1 MPKNDSIAGYEIV
14 EKVGQGGV
22 GSVYRARQPMLDRT
36 VALKVLAPHLAG
48 DEEYVA
54 RFRREATAA
63 AQLNHL
69 GIVAIYSAGEQDG
82 VHYIAMEY
90 VEGETLARRL
100 ERHGRLKATEAIA
113 ICVYLAE
120 ALRYAWDKARLIHR
134 DIKPDNIFLST
145 NGEVKLGDLG
155 LARCVG
161 GDSSR
166 VTLHGTAWGTPH
178 YMSPEQARGERD
190 LDLRSDIYSLGCTLY
205 CMISGQTPYDG
216 ADVFS
221 IMNKHVNEPPPAILK
236 VLPTCPMP
244 VVLLLEKML
253 AKHPNDRHQDYDEL
267 IADLRDVH
275 QQLTNPQASPPAAAN
290 EPPKPAPAKMT
301 PAMIYGMAGAAAVV
315 VLVGVML
322 WAPWKERGTAKRE
335 STTSE
340 SQVVP
345 ESTNIATAPQP
356 KSEAVPPTMA
366 ALPMPAASQQS
377 PAATQA
383 VATAT
388 ATNAPAVAST
398 APAVKTPAS
407 AGAMPSSPATNAPAT
422 APLPAPV
429 DAVFI
434 AAVAALPPETQV
446 QTVVAKL
453 KDLNPGFDGQAT
465 PTVNSN
471 KVVGLAFSTAS
482 VGDLTPLK
490 ALPGLQSL
498 VCPGSAEKQSLTNLT
513 ALTGLPLTNLNCSF
527 SKVSDLSPLRGMPLA
542 ILACKHSSVT
552 NFAVL
557 NELPV
562 KHLDCDFDAAR
573 DREALWAVAALEMIN
588 GQSAA
593 RFWHEMGPPQ
603 DEFGSMIAALPA
615 TQQVAQVIAKLREL
629 NPQFDGR
636 VTRKIAEGKVTE
648 MGFSTVAVQNIS
660 PLAALRA
667 LERLSLA
674 PVGATNVTGQLA
686 DLSPLRG
693 LWLTALWC
701 QNNPVSDLRPLRGMP
716 LTVLGC
722 GNTQVTDLSPL
733 SGMPLTVLSCD
744 HTDVH
749 DLSPVADAPLQTLWC
764 QKTKVTD
771 LTMLANM
778 PLYELRCDFLAARDG
793 AVLRGIP
800 TLQRINGQTMAMF
813 WLRESGVKTTTKTAA
828 KGAPRTSK
836 PSQTRAP
843 ATAGSLTGKQ
853 MLQRFIAR
861 MKEANPGFGGGV
873 EPTFEG
879 DKLTGLTF
887 TTEAVADLSPVR
899 DVLGLV
905 SLRCLCGTTQGLI
918 TKLSPLSGLPLKT
931 LVASGN
937 RIKDLTTLQTTALTE
952 LALDSNPVSDLRGL
966 ESLRLSTLNLTYTP
980 VSDISLLAGMP
991 LTALHLGGTKVR
1003 DLAPLKR
1010 APLKTLDISLT
1021 EVSDLTPLR
1030 GMKLGTLILEG
1041 SKVSDLTPLRGMP
1054 LSVLL
1059 MGGTTITSLSPLKG
1073 APLSVLNLND
1083 TRISDLTPIRGC
1095 PITSLS
1101 MVGTQ
1106 VTSLSLLNDMAL
1118 TVLHCGSNR
1127 ITDLTPL
1134 RDKALTSLRVND
1146 TGVKDLAPLRRMPLT
1161 ELWIQNTK
1169 VSDLS
1174 SLRTMPLQVL
1184 KADIIA
1190 ERDAATLGNIKTL
1203 TTINDQPAAEFLK
1216 KLTADK

>member
-22 GSVYRARQPMLDRT
+22 GSVYRARQPMLNRT

-48 DEEYVA
+48 DAEYVA

-69 GIVAIYSAGEQDG
+69 GIVAIYSAGEHDG
-82 VHYIAMEY
+82 THYIAMEY

-100 ERHGRLKATEAIA
+100 ERHGRLETTEAIA

-145 NGEVKLGDLG
+145 KGEVKLGDLG

-161 GDSSR
+161 GDSAR

-221 IMNKHVNEPPPAILK
+221 VMNKHVNEPPPTILK

-244 VVLLLEKML
+244 VVLLLAKML

-267 IADLRDVH
+267 ITDLQDVH
-275 QQLTNPQASPPAAAN
+275 QQLTNPQASPSAAAN
-290 EPPKPAPAKMT
+290 EPPKPAPAKM
-301 PAMIYGMAGAAAVV
+301 PLAMIYGMAGAVAVV
-315 VLVGVML
+315 VLAGVML
-322 WAPWKERGTAKRE
+322 WAPWKERGTSTRE
-335 STTSE
+335 ATTSE

-345 ESTNIATAPQP
+345 ENASTATAPQP
-356 KSEAVPPTMA
+356 KPETVSPPVA
-366 ALPMPAASQQS
+366 PAPMPAVSQQ
-377 PAATQA
+377 PAAATQT
-383 VATAT
+383 VATVT
-388 ATNAPAVAST
+388 ATNAPAVASA
-398 APAVKTPAS
+398 APAGKTPAPV
-407 AGAMPSSPATNAPAT
+407 GAMPSSPATNAPAT

-446 QTVVAKL
+446 QTVIAKL
-453 KDLNPGFDGQAT
+453 KDLNPDFDGQAA
-465 PTVNSN
+465 PTVENN
-471 KVVGLAFSTAS
+471 KVIGLAFSTAS
-482 VGDLTPLK
+482 AGDLTPLK
-490 ALPGLQSL
+490 ALSSLQSL
-498 VCPGSAEKQSLTNLT
+498 GCPGTAEKQSLTNLA
-513 ALTGLPLTNLNCSF
+513 ALAGLPLTNLNCSF

-542 ILACKHSSVT
+542 MLACKHASVT
-552 NFAVL
+552 NFAAL
-557 NELPV
+557 RELPL
-562 KHLDCDFDAAR
+562 KRLDCDFDAAR
-573 DREALWAVAALEMIN
+573 DREALWAVGTLEMIN
-588 GQSAA
+588 GQPAA
-593 RFWHEMGPPQ
+593 EFWHEMEPPQ
-603 DEFGSMIAALPA
+603 DEFGSMVAALPA
-615 TQQVAQVIAKLREL
+615 TQQVAQVVAKLREL
-629 NPQFDGR
+629 NPEFDGR
-636 VTRKIAEGKVTE
+636 VTRKIADGKVTE
-648 MGFSTVAVQNIS
+648 IGFSTVAVQNIS
-660 PLAALRA
+660 PVAALRS
-667 LERLSLA
+667 LERLSLV
-674 PVGATNVTGQLA
+674 PVGSTNVAGQLA

-701 QNNPVSDLRPLRGMP
+701 QNNPVSDLRPLRGQP

-722 GNTQVTDLSPL
+722 GGTQVTDLSPL
-733 SGMPLTVLSCD
+733 GGMPLTVLSCD

-749 DLSPVADAPLQTLWC
+749 DLSPVAGAPLQTLWC

-771 LTMLANM
+771 LTVLTNM
-778 PLYELRCDFLAARDG
+778 PLRELRCDFLAARDG

-800 TLQRINGQTMAMF
+800 TLQRINGQTTAMF
-813 WLRESGVKTTTKTAA
+813 WLRESGAKIAA
-828 KGAPRTSK
+828 KAAPRTTK
-836 PSQTRAP
+836 PSQARAP
-843 ATAGSLTGKQ
+843 AAASSLSGKQ

-887 TTEAVADLSPVR
+887 ATEAVADLSPVR

-937 RIKDLTTLQTTALTE
+937 HIKDLTALQTTSLTE

-966 ESLRLSTLNLTYTP
+966 EGLRLSTLNLTYTP

-1010 APLKTLDISLT
+1010 TPLKTLDIGLT

-1041 SKVSDLTPLRGMP
+1041 SKVSDITPLRGMP

-1059 MGGTTITSLSPLKG
+1059 MGGTAITSLGPLKG
-1073 APLSVLNLND
+1073 MPLSVLNFNN

-1106 VTSLSLLNDMAL
+1106 VTSLTLLNDMAL

-1127 ITDLTPL
+1127 ITDLAPL

-1146 TGVKDLAPLRRMPLT
+1146 TGIKDLAPLRRMPLT

-1174 SLRTMPLQVL
+1174 LLRTMPLQVL
-1184 KADIIA
+1184 KADIVP
-1190 ERDAATLGNIKTL
+1190 ERDAVILGNIKTL

-1216 KLTADK
+1216 KLAADR

>member
-1 MPKNDSIAGYEIV
+1 MPKSDTIAGYEIV

-22 GSVYRARQPMLDRT
+22 GTVYRARQPMLDRT
-36 VALKVLAPHLAG
+36 VALKVLAPHLAN
-48 DEEYVA
+48 DAEYVA

-69 GIVAIYSAGEQDG
+69 GIVAIYAAGEQDG
-82 VHYIAMEY
+82 AHYIAMEY

-161 GDSSR
+161 GDSTH

-190 LDLRSDIYSLGCTLY
+190 LDQRSDIYSLGCTLY
-205 CMISGQTPYDG
+205 CIISGQTPYDG

-221 IMNKHVNEPPPAILK
+221 IMNKHVNEPPPTILK
-236 VLPTCPMP
+236 VLPTCPTP
-244 VVLLLEKML
+244 VVLLLAKML
-253 AKHPNDRHQDYDEL
+253 AKNPNDRYQDYDEL
-267 IADLRDVH
+267 VTDLRDAH
-275 QQLTNPQASPPAAAN
+275 QQLTNPQASPPVAAN
-290 EPPKPAPAKMT
+290 ESPKPASAK
-301 PAMIYGMAGAAAVV
+301 ASFAIIYGVAGVVAIAV
-315 VLVGVML
+315 LAGVML
-322 WAPWKERGTAKRE
+322 WAPWKERGTSGHKAPNP
-335 STTSE
+335 E

-345 ESTNIATAPQP
+345 EAPGVATAPQSKP
-356 KSEAVPPTMA
+356 EAVLPAVA
-366 ALPMPAASQQS
+366 AVPMPAASQQPS
-377 PAATQA
+377 TATQA

-388 ATNAPAVAST
+388 ATNAPAVASA
-398 APAVKTPAS
+398 APPVKTPAS
-407 AGAMPSSPATNAPAT
+407 AGAMPPSPATNAPIT

-446 QTVVAKL
+446 QTVITKL

-465 PTVNSN
+465 PTINSN
-471 KVVGLAFSTAS
+471 KVTGLEFSTAS
-482 VGDLTPLK
+482 VSDLTPLK

-498 VCPGSAEKQSLTNLT
+498 VCSGTAEKQSLVNLA
-513 ALTGLPLTNLNCSF
+513 ALTGLSLTNLNCNF

-542 ILACKHSSVT
+542 ILACRHSAVT
-552 NFAVL
+552 NFTVL
-557 NELPV
+557 SELQL

-573 DREALWAVAALEMIN
+573 DREALWALVALETIN
-588 GQSAA
+588 GQPAA
-593 RFWHEMGPPQ
+593 EFWHETGPPH
-603 DEFGSMIAALPA
+603 DEFVSMVAALPA
-615 TQQVAQVIAKLREL
+615 TQQVAQVVAKLREL

-636 VTRKIAEGKVTE
+636 VTRKIADGKVVE
-648 MGFSTVAVQNIS
+648 MGFSTVAVQNIT
-660 PLAALRA
+660 PLAALRT
-667 LERLSLA
+667 LERLSLV
-674 PVGATNVTGQLA
+674 PVGATNVAGQLA

-693 LWLTALWC
+693 MWLTALWC
-701 QNNPVSDLRPLRGMP
+701 QNNPVSDLHPLRGQP

-722 GNTQVTDLSPL
+722 GSTQVTDLSPL
-733 SGMPLTVLSCD
+733 RGMPLTVLSCD

-764 QKTKVTD
+764 QRTKVTD
-771 LTMLANM
+771 LTVLANM
-778 PLYELRCDFLAARDG
+778 PLRELRCDFLAARDG
-793 AVLRGIP
+793 AVLRSIP
-800 TLQRINGQTMAMF
+800 TLQRINGQTTAMF
-813 WLRESGVKTTTKTAA
+813 WLRESGAKIAA
-828 KGAPRTSK
+828 KGTPRTTK

-843 ATAGSLTGKQ
+843 VAAGKLTGKQ
-853 MLQRFIAR
+853 MLQKFIAR

-873 EPTFEG
+873 EPTLEG
-879 DKLTGLTF
+879 EKLTGLTF

-899 DVLGLV
+899 DVLGLA

-918 TKLSPLSGLPLKT
+918 AKLSPLSGLPLKT

-937 RIKDLTTLQTTALTE
+937 RIKDLTALQTTALTE
-952 LALDSNPVSDLRGL
+952 LTLDSNPVNDLRGL
-966 ESLRLSTLNLTYTP
+966 EGLRLSTLNLTYTP

-1010 APLKTLDISLT
+1010 VPLKTLDIGLT

-1041 SKVSDLTPLRGMP
+1041 SKVSDITPLRGMP

-1059 MGGTTITSLSPLKG
+1059 MGGTAITSLGPLKG
-1073 APLSVLNLND
+1073 MPLSVLNFNN

-1106 VTSLSLLNDMAL
+1106 VTSLTLLSDMAL

-1127 ITDLTPL
+1127 ITDLAPL

-1146 TGVKDLAPLRRMPLT
+1146 TGIKDLAPLRRMSLT

-1174 SLRTMPLQVL
+1174 LLRTMPLQVL
-1184 KADIIA
+1184 KADIVP
-1190 ERDAATLGNIKTL
+1190 ERDAAILGNIKTL

-1216 KLTADK
+1216 KMAADR